1 MRRDLRTMAI
11 VLCASAFAALQAHAD
26 ERSELEAL
34 RAEVR
39 QERAAL
45 AQERAALAEQ
55 RQRVDDALEKL
66 EARAAPSAA
75 PTSAVGDAAASSG
88 AKLDVYGFIQADG
101 IYDFNRVDPD

>member
-11 VLCASAFAALQAHAD
+11 VLCASALAALQARAD
-26 ERSELEAL
+26 ERAELEAL

-55 RQRVDDALEKL
+55 RQRVDEALERL
-66 EARAAPSAA
+66 DARAAPAAA
-75 PTSAVGDAAASSG
+75 PTPLVGEAAKGSG
-88 AKLDVYGFIQADG
+88 AELDVYGFVQADG